1 MGIQGDK
8 TKPESVMVYIVQE
21 VHIVPGTNE
30 ITIAARSDDAEVKV
44 IHKTI
49 DIQAKVDAMNTTLLN
64 NINSFIN
71 GAVADVLE
79 VDDEAVTGELFSK
92 SS

>member
-8 TKPESVMVYIVQE
+8 TKPQSVMTFTVSE
-21 VHIVPGTNE
+21 VHIVPGTNK

-49 DIQAKVDAMNTTLLN
+49 DIQAKIDAMNVTLLN
-64 NINSFIN
+64 NINGFIN
-71 GAVADVLE
+71 GAVADLLE
-79 VDDEAVTGELFSK
+79 VEGSAVTGELFSK